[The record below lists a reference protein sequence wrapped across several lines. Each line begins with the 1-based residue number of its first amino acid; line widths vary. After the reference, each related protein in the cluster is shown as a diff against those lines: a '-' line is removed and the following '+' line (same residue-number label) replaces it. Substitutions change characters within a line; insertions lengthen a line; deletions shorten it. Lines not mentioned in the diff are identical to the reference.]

1 MKPTFKAVIAAST
14 AAFALI
20 SGGCNSQTQPSQVTW
35 TGSVDDTATVYFQGG
50 KSWVDN
56 VTGKPVEDAN
66 ATFHGD
72 LPATPLT
79 SATVSKTA
87 GRGQVALIQQP
98 TKDNNYTA
106 AVRVIDADP
115 DRDHYAFVLKW

>member
-1 MKPTFKAVIAAST
+1 MKFQKQLPILLAAATFLMTGCSVST
-14 AAFALI
+14 
-20 SGGCNSQTQPSQVTW
+20 TPSQVTW

-66 ATFHGD
+66 STFHGD
-72 LPATPLT
+72 LPSNALT
-79 SATVSKTA
+79 NVALTKIA

-106 AVRVIDADP
+106 AVRVVDPDP
-115 DRDHYAFVLKW
+115 DRDHYQFTLKW

>member
-1 MKPTFKAVIAAST
+1 MKPTYYM
-14 AAFALI
+14 ALI
-20 SGGCNSQTQPSQVTW
+20 GAAATLFLAGCNVSTTPSQVTW
-35 TGSVDDTATVYFQGG
+35 SGSVDDTATVYFQGG

-72 LPATPLT
+72 LPA
-79 SATVSKTA
+79 SALANVTLAKIA
-87 GRGQVALIQQP
+87 GRGQVALTQQP

-106 AVRVIDADP
+106 AVRVVDLDP
-115 DRDHYAFVLKW
+115 DRDHYQFTLKW